1 MPQENQGSDPF
12 GNALQGVQVVPDPT
26 RAALPDSSVHRAP
39 ALGQSTADNLRRLA
53 SRYLNHPDSQI
64 DVVRMEPGSAG
75 RYRVVIVLEMAD
87 FL

>member
-1 MPQENQGSDPF
+1 MQENQGSDPF

-26 RAALPDSSVHRAP
+26 PAALPDPPAPRVP
-39 ALGQSTADNLRRLA
+39 ALGRSAAENLRRLA
-53 SRYLNHPDSQI
+53 SRYLNHPDSHI
-64 DVVRMEPGSAG
+64 DVVRMEPGHAG